1 MDLTDL
7 YHRHGISLMMSD
19 NAACEPSRQ
28 AHRVMAG
35 EYARRIADKVRAPA
49 LAVV

>member
-1 MDLTDL
+1 MDLNYL

-19 NAACEPSRQ
+19 RAACEPSRH

-35 EYARRIADKVRAPA
+35 EYARRIADMVRAPE